1 MKKLI
6 TKQVDARSPNF
17 LPLVDVLFVIVAFLV
32 LAANFSERPSAIDIS
47 LPSTSYSSSFPNSRN
62 NIEIKLFK
70 SGYVQY
76 QDKRFLLSEFVSA
89 PPQNLSDSIL
99 ALSVDKEVSFDSFIQ
114 IYACLSQISSKKVI
128 LLVDK
133 EMMN

>member
-1 MKKLI
+1 MKKFLA
-6 TKQVDARSPNF
+6 KEVDARSPNF

-32 LAANFSERPSAIDIS
+32 LAANFSERPSSIDIS
-47 LPSTSYSSSFPNSRN
+47 LPSTSYSSSFPNSKN

-89 PPQNLSDSIL
+89 PPQNLSASIL

-133 EMMN
+133 EMMS